1 LVCGRS
7 CTLTQRATEM
17 CTGVRA
23 QRGVLIK
30 DVDIQDVRIL
40 IRKAIKLLEDVYFI
54 QRRAATKLL
63 TIRLND
69 SSMVG

>member
-1 LVCGRS
+1 MVCGRS

-23 QRGVLIK
+23 QSGVLIK